1 MYAFQLL
8 ESKMYQDKN
17 SSKILYIFPNTSI
30 MIRYKI
36 YHHIREEKDYYVT
49 IDNMISHPGILTGMR
64 FKEYII
70 VKEEN
75 LND

>member
-36 YHHIREEKDYYVT
+36 Q
-49 IDNMISHPGILTGMR
+49 G
-64 FKEYII
+64 
-70 VKEEN
+70 
-75 LND
+75 